1 MYFMACE
8 IMQIISLFGVAA
20 LHALIEGGTLSSRH
34 ISSHTQSTTL
44 WDAEDNLFL
53 LLYSFSY

>member
-1 MYFMACE
+1 
-8 IMQIISLFGVAA
+8 MQIISLFGVAA

-44 WDAEDNLFL
+44 WDAEDNFFL